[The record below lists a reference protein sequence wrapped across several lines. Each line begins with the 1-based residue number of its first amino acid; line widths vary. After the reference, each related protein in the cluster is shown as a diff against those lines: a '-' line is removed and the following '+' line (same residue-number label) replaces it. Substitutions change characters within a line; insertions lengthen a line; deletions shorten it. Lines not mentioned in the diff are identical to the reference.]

1 VLTLGDAE
9 AASLGIRPARV
20 RLLLL
25 AAASLATAAAVAV
38 SGLIGFV
45 GIVVPHLV
53 RILFRGG
60 LPGGDPAFADRRR
73 GPSSS
78 SPTTSP
84 ARHCRAKSRSA
95 WSRPSPERPS
105 SCSCC
110 GRSKGTRNER
120 TFMTSGERKVPFFA
134 LRLRDVH
141 SGYTADPVVRGVL
154 VDVPEG
160 GWLGNRWA
168 ERRREVDPAQ
178 DHGRPAARGRGD
190 PHPRKAR
197 HLVVAYGKSR
207 QLRYTPQ
214 DPALPEGLT
223 VTDYVMLGRTS
234 ARSPAQACEICP
246 LWTMC
251 WPGSTSEDWPD
262 AADTLQRRAAARRA
276 GQGPRPANRPAVTVI
291 SRLTQPEQ
299 VAQLVT

>member
-1 VLTLGDAE
+1 MAAIVVFLRARLLDVLTLGDAE

-25 AAASLATAAAVAV
+25 AAASLATAAVVAV

-45 GIVVPHLV
+45 GILVPHVV

-84 ARHCRAKSRSA
+84 AQHCRAKSRSA

-105 SCSCC
+105 SFSCC
-110 GRSKGTRNER
+110 GRSKGARNEHN
-120 TFMTSGERKVPFFA
+120 FMTSGERKVPFFA

-141 SGYTADPVVRGVL
+141 SGYTGDPVVRGIL

-160 GWLGNRWA
+160 GWLA
-168 ERRREVDPAQ
+168 RE
-178 DHGRPAARGRGD
+178 
-190 PHPRKAR
+190 
-197 HLVVAYGKSR
+197 S
-207 QLRYTPQ
+207 
-214 DPALPEGLT
+214 
-223 VTDYVMLGRTS
+223 LGRT
-234 ARSPAQACEICP
+234 A
-246 LWTMC
+246 
-251 WPGSTSEDWPD
+251 PGSRPRSRPWP
-262 AADTLQRRAAARRA
+262 ACCPGA
-276 GQGPRPANRPAVTVI
+276 GR
-291 SRLTQPEQ
+291 S
-299 VAQLVT
+299 